1 MHPPKYEIEIRVKV
15 TPSMCTRMNAV
26 MVAKDYNQA
35 EFTRQAIREF
45 LEKHEAEIVSAFQ
58 SHSETDD

>member
-26 MVAKDYNQA
+26 MVQKDYNQA

-45 LEKHEAEIVSAFQ
+45 LEKHEAEVVSAFRNQ
-58 SHSETDD
+58 CETDD